1 MCVQSS
7 SRLAH
12 IKIFIG
18 YENLNC
24 KKKSEICAS
33 SVTNYGVYT
42 LGLVY
47 FLINPY
53 ASEENREE
61 KKNK

>member
-1 MCVQSS
+1 M
-7 SRLAH
+7 
-12 IKIFIG
+12 
-18 YENLNC
+18 
-24 KKKSEICAS
+24 KSEICTS

-53 ASEENREE
+53 ASEENKE
-61 KKNK
+61 KKRVEQILKRCLWSQNTLK